1 MVRIAG
7 CGINGIA
14 CLISA
19 YTRNSHEMTRLS
31 GLPAIPVRRSLWA
44 CSGLLL
50 FLAGVVAPAFAADEV
65 QLGRR
70 IYLDGV
76 LPSGALLT
84 GERAGASVSG
94 AQAACAG
101 CHRRSGMGSVEG
113 TLIIPPVTGK
123 FLFGDDQK
131 NLATMDQRR
140 RKSFNQRHAPYTD
153 EQLAQAIRGG
163 VNNRGSELSVVMPRF
178 NLSDA
183 ETGALTAYLKQL
195 SVEWSPGV
203 TNERIRFATVI
214 APGVEPRRRKA
225 LLDTLRTAFTRKNAS
240 TVTGTSSGG
249 RRHMVSAAEMVLGTE
264 REWELD
270 VWELHGPADTWG
282 PQLAEHYRQQPVF
295 ALISGL
301 SNTTWEPVHDF
312 CQRERVPCWFPSIPQ
327 PVTTEAVYTVYF
339 SRGAALEADVL
350 ARYLLGAGKPAPP
363 RLIQIF
369 RDDVPGGKAAQELAS
384 ALDDSGIQVVGRALR
399 GKAENALRA
408 ALSDVRNTDVLMFWL
423 RAPDVAALRRLEPV
437 PAAAVYFSGGLA
449 GGETAPFPA
458 TWKNRARMV
467 YPYELPDRR
476 QASLAYFHA
485 WLKLNKLDFVDE
497 PLQSEAYFAV
507 AFLSD
512 TLAEMLDNLY
522 RDYLLERAENML
534 SQSEGGKAEQ
544 ESRMRVSLGRPGDL
558 ARRYPNRKQLA
569 ETQGLVGLD
578 SGAKNKANGATIYP
592 HLSLGPSQRF
602 ASKGGYIVRFAGG
615 KLIAESDWIVP

>member
-1 MVRIAG
+1 M
-7 CGINGIA
+7 
-14 CLISA
+14 
-19 YTRNSHEMTRLS
+19 
-31 GLPAIPVRRSLWA
+31 PAIPVRCSLLA

-50 FLAGVVAPAFAADEV
+50 FLAGVVAPAFAADEIE
-65 QLGRR
+65 LGRR

-84 GERAGASVSG
+84 GERAGSASVSG

-183 ETGALTAYLKQL
+183 ETDALTAYLKQL

-214 APGVEPRRRKA
+214 SPGVEPRRRKA

-240 TVTGTSSGG
+240 TVTGTRSGG

-327 PVTTEAVYTVYF
+327 PVTTETVYTVYF

-350 ARYLLGAGKPAPP
+350 ARYLLEAGKPAPP

-369 RDDVPGGKAAQELAS
+369 RDDVPGAKAAQELAS
-384 ALDDSGIQVVGRALR
+384 ALDGSGIQVVGRALH

-408 ALSDVRNTDVLMFWL
+408 ALADVRNTDVLMFWL
-423 RAPDVAALRRLEPV
+423 RAPDVAALKRLEPA

-449 GGETAPFPA
+449 GGETAPLPIS
-458 TWKNRARMV
+458 WKNRARMV

-476 QASLAYFHA
+476 QASLAYFRT
-485 WLKLNKLDFVDE
+485 WLKLNKLELVDE

-507 AFLSD
+507 TFLSD

-534 SQSEGGKAEQ
+534 SQSEGSKAEQ
-544 ESRMRVSLGRPGDL
+544 DSRMRVSLGRPGDL
-558 ARRYPNRKQLA
+558 ARRYPDRKPLA

-578 SGAKNKANGATIYP
+578 SGTRNKTNGISP
-592 HLSLGPSQRF
+592 L
-602 ASKGGYIVRFAGG
+602 
-615 KLIAESDWIVP
+615 